1 VNNSNSHY
9 TTSLAAA
16 AFHCAIQTMPIWTG
30 SGSGLW
36 PWNCRQLASLSV
48 SQLVSLSFRQFP
60 ILPSR
65 SSSGTWAFR
74 LQLGPVR
81 PPFGDYAW
89 LFIVSARIIWMLEAS
104 R

>member
-48 SQLVSLSFRQFP
+48 SQL
-60 ILPSR
+60 
-65 SSSGTWAFR
+65 
-74 LQLGPVR
+74 
-81 PPFGDYAW
+81 
-89 LFIVSARIIWMLEAS
+89 
-104 R
+104 